1 MFVPKMDKSEKG
13 KMDLLKV
20 YGTEDLETMPRH
32 AWGMKEPDDIRSN
45 GESRITGQS
54 GEDERFAFD

>member
-1 MFVPKMDKSEKG
+1 MDKSEKG

-45 GESRITGQS
+45 GESRINGQS
-54 GEDERFAFD
+54 GEDERSTFD

>member
-1 MFVPKMDKSEKG
+1 MDKSEKG

-32 AWGMKEPDDIRSN
+32 AWGMKEPDDMRTN
-45 GESRITGQS
+45 GESRINGQS
-54 GEDERFAFD
+54 GYDERFAFD